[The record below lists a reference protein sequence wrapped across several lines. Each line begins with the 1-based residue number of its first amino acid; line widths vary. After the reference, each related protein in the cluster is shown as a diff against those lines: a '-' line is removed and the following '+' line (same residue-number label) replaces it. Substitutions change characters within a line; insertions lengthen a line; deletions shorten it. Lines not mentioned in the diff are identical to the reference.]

1 MKENKINMVYYFPD
15 EKENEDGS
23 LKWIKKSQV
32 FECCE
37 YQLVLKTFE
46 GIRKRII
53 DNMGSKE
60 QLMAHLEDLSQQTD
74 VKQKQKEKAKA
85 KEK

>member
-15 EKENEDGS
+15 DKTNEDGS
-23 LKWIKKSQV
+23 LKWIKKSQQ

-37 YQLVLKTFE
+37 YQLVLKTFN

-53 DNMGSKE
+53 DNMGSRDK
-60 QLMAHLEDLSQQTD
+60 LMEHLESLS
-74 VKQKQKEKAKA
+74 
-85 KEK
+85 